1 MSIIEN
7 GVAVLPVPRQ
17 MWWGA
22 VQIPSEQSG
31 GILSAPILNTGSGG
45 WFAAVVGKM
54 LRIYHPPRLWTTP
67 TDSTDPGYTWGIHW
81 ALGIRVGDEAEASII
96 ASPYI
101 DGAQIKLRDTLANND
116 PICQFIPTPGVPEY
130 ISLQQMTYLT
140 VALILADSVANQSV
154 VCPVQLTLCDS
165 WST

>member
-1 MSIIEN
+1 MAQIEN
-7 GVAVLPVPRQ
+7 GIAVLPLPRQ

-31 GILSAPILNTGSGG
+31 GILSAPIINGGSGG
-45 WFAAVVGKM
+45 WFAGVTGKM

-67 TDSTDPGYTWGIHW
+67 TDATDPGYTWGVHW
-81 ALGIRVGDEAEASII
+81 ALGIILGNEGSAGIVS
-96 ASPYI
+96 STYI
-101 DGAQIKLRDTLANND
+101 DGSQIQLRDTLASND

-130 ISLQQMTYLT
+130 ISLQQRTYLT
-140 VALILADSVANQSV
+140 VALILADTTLTQTV

-165 WST
+165 WTS